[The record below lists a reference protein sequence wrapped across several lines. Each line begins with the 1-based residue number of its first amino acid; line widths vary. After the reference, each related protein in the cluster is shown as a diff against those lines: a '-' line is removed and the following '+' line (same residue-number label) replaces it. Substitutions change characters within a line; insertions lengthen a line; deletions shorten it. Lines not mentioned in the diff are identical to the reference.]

1 MHLLQLGFRADH
13 VVAVNNGVDPMF
25 HPGGTRSASP
35 LVLSVARLAPVKR
48 QDELIEAAVIA
59 RQRVP
64 DLRLVI
70 VGEGPLRPAL
80 EARIAAHG
88 AGEWITMAGRLNH
101 AELVAE
107 YQRAWLV
114 SSTSLAEGWGLA
126 LTEAAACGTP
136 AVATDVSGHRS
147 SVIDGVTGV
156 LVPLPR
162 IAETMADV
170 LLDDA
175 RREQAG
181 VCRARPRSRPHVG
194 CVGAGNPRGVAG
206 PGTPPPVGRYLGSS
220 LVATLSARNAP
231 LLGDRSV
238 VRASGLIRAG
248 TIADEPVVAVGEHL
262 FVRPFR
268 LPTESVANV
277 IDIEPQRLRV
287 HHPVIRRERCEVSEG
302 GRFHQGGGRFGRQR
316 PDPRPG
322 AGMRAQRLQR
332 LAHRAE
338 AVGAGVEYRRAG
350 DVGGEHAHIGE
361 IVGVNE
367 LYRLSPEPR
376 TKMSA
381 PSATHSNRMPKMPRR
396 PWPRIVRGRMMVT
409 SRPFDAASRH
419 ARSAASLARPY
430 ASIGAG
436 TVEGSTGLLVRHAE
450 HCT

>member
-1 MHLLQLGFRADH
+1 LVDVSPPGIQELADEMTSRGVRRIHVLAWRDLDDPDAGGSELHADEFMRRWAAAGLDITHRTSAALGQPSTATRNGYRVVRRGSRYSVFPRAIASEWVHRMGRYDALVEVWNGVPWMTPLWCRRPRITFLHHVHGPMWDQLLPWPLAGVGRTMEARFAPPFYRRSLTLTPSEATREHLLQLGFRPDR

-70 VGEGPLRPAL
+70 VGDGPLRPAL

-88 AGEWITMAGRLNH
+88 AREWITMAGRLSH

-175 RREQAG
+175 RRAKLASAAL
-181 VCRARPRSRPHVG
+181 VRAQ
-194 CVGAGNPRGVAG
+194 
-206 PGTPPPVGRYLGSS
+206 S
-220 LVATLSARNAP
+220 LTWDASAQGILAA
-231 LLGDRSV
+231 LLGQ
-238 VRASGLIRAG
+238 VR
-248 TIADEPVVAVGEHL
+248 
-262 FVRPFR
+262 
-268 LPTESVANV
+268 
-277 IDIEPQRLRV
+277 
-287 HHPVIRRERCEVSEG
+287 
-302 GRFHQGGGRFGRQR
+302 
-316 PDPRPG
+316 
-322 AGMRAQRLQR
+322 
-332 LAHRAE
+332 
-338 AVGAGVEYRRAG
+338 
-350 DVGGEHAHIGE
+350 
-361 IVGVNE
+361 
-367 LYRLSPEPR
+367 
-376 TKMSA
+376 
-381 PSATHSNRMPKMPRR
+381 RR
-396 PWPRIVRGRMMVT
+396 P
-409 SRPFDAASRH
+409 
-419 ARSAASLARPY
+419 
-430 ASIGAG
+430 
-436 TVEGSTGLLVRHAE
+436 
-450 HCT
+450 